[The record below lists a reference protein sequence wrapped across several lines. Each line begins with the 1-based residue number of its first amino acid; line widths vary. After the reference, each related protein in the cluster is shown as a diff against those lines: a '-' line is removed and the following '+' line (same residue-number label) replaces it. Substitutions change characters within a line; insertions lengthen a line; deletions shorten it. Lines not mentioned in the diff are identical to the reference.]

1 MADKGCELP
10 GAGPLLDALGAETAA
25 PLLALAAATERV
37 GEVRLPATLS
47 AQQRHAVHVFCEGV
61 GLQSTSAGAGDDRQ
75 VSCRDV
81 AFDGAAWAR
90 STLRALDA
98 ERDAEASELDVAFQ
112 TLTANEC
119 AARGIT
125 VLGLRA
131 ADVDV
136 SGPGGRTRLRL
147 AHANGLL
154 LPAHRLGVR
163 SEVTVRGKH
172 GACVAGVVS
181 RVTQDMIDVLT
192 DADDEAVAAVG
203 VKGLRVDARPN
214 AATLGCLRRACAAV
228 ATLTAENELR
238 AQLLGRAP
246 PRIRVGDEPRW
257 LNGAAVS
264 APRASINGAAPGRW
278 WLLSAIAALSHRCAG
293 MPQTFLAQHRPIL
306 HCVLEPAAAR
316 DFALVCY
323 S

>member
-1 MADKGCELP
+1 MADSSCDLP
-10 GAGPLLDALGAETAA
+10 GAPLLIDALGAETAA

-98 ERDAEASELDVAFQ
+98 ERDAEASELDVALQ

-136 SGPGGRTRLRL
+136 SGPGGRTRLRRFRSKEIQW
-147 AHANGLL
+147 
-154 LPAHRLGVR
+154 PAEPPRPRR
-163 SEVTVRGKH
+163 S
-172 GACVAGVVS
+172 A
-181 RVTQDMIDVLT
+181 
-192 DADDEAVAAVG
+192 
-203 VKGLRVDARPN
+203 ARP
-214 AATLGCLRRACAAV
+214 A
-228 ATLTAENELR
+228 
-238 AQLLGRAP
+238 
-246 PRIRVGDEPRW
+246 
-257 LNGAAVS
+257 
-264 APRASINGAAPGRW
+264 
-278 WLLSAIAALSHRCAG
+278 
-293 MPQTFLAQHRPIL
+293 
-306 HCVLEPAAAR
+306 
-316 DFALVCY
+316 
-323 S
+323 